1 MSACKEEEQ
10 LLARISNLPLVRAVL
25 SQCSNIYQ
33 ITKAQHDL
41 LSITLEKTEKGFH
54 FASTTVST
62 VYTTVTRP
70 IHKPLN
76 ALDSWAC
83 GGLDSLERQFP
94 VIKKTPQQL
103 YNGIQDYGQHKR
115 EQVSTYGMEK
125 IDHIK
130 EYGRNKMSSAAEQTS
145 AVLRTP
151 YDLIRKQLLLVMLYA
166 DTCVDH
172 YIPETKPSTDCL
184 TVCVPELSPVKD
196 ISTCFTATDQMLI
209 IGGKLRCRMYQRAH
223 DSAKTWTSPK
233 HYLHL
238 VGISISDLPTW
249 PQKQDI
255 INSQETPALNH

>member
-1 MSACKEEEQ
+1 MSTCKEEEQ

-41 LSITLEKTEKGFH
+41 LSITLETTEKGFH
-54 FASTTVST
+54 FVSTTVS
-62 VYTTVTRP
+62 TVTRP

-76 ALDSWAC
+76 ALDSWVC

-94 VIKKTPQQL
+94 VIMKTPQQL

-125 IDHIK
+125 IGHIK
-130 EYGRNKMSSAAEQTS
+130 EYGRNKVSSAAEQTS

-151 YDLIRKQLLLVMLYA
+151 YDLITKQLLLVMLYA

-172 YIPETKPSTDCL
+172 YIPEPKPSTDCL
-184 TVCVPELSPVKD
+184 TVSVPELSPVKD

-209 IGGKLRCRMYQRAH
+209 IGSKLRCRLYQRAH

-233 HYLHL
+233 HYLNL
-238 VGISISDLPTW
+238 VGIAISDLTW
-249 PQKQDI
+249 PQKQDV
-255 INSQETPALNH
+255 INSQEMPALNH